1 MNMPL
6 KQKTLKLT
14 HEQMKEREDLDELN
28 EKHIQEHIEF
38 NKKHGIYN
46 DEHSKEEEEV

>member
-1 MNMPL
+1 MSKSKN
-6 KQKTLKLT
+6 
-14 HEQMKEREDLDELN
+14 RELLDELN

-46 DEHSKEEEEV
+46 NDHVQEEEPYNTGIKIPYLNQ